1 MIGFKG
7 QPHAALEALTLLGK
21 FSHGPGSDIDLLSM
35 RIAAAA
41 TPGVKRIDSFFLVGR
56 ATPQQFDLGLP
67 FVKINGTH
75 HRVKAPVR
83 QKTLPRLPL

>member
-7 QPHAALEALTLLGK
+7 YYHAGLEALTLLGK
-21 FSHGPGSDIDLLSM
+21 FSHGPGSEIDLLSM

-41 TPGVKRIDSFFLVGR
+41 TPGAKRTDGFFLVGR
-56 ATPQQFDLGLP
+56 ATLQQFDLGIL

-75 HRVKAPVR
+75 HRVKASVR
-83 QKTLPRLPL
+83 QRTLPRLPL